1 MQIGFFCIFKQ
12 FPLRTLIKPN
22 LMFDKLKFTLLI
34 LLVSLPAIAQV
45 GIGTTAPT
53 ATLDIDGNLRIRNT
67 VAETITEIAK
77 DSVLLISR
85 DGTVK
90 TIPSKEVVR
99 TALLSAVKGV
109 FSSTGINTISLGAG
123 LSSDTIPFDSEEFD
137 LNDEYDTATHV
148 FTAQQDGVY
157 DVSVQINSSGG
168 LAVATNYGVS
178 ILKNGTVVAR
188 ENFANINISILT
200 IDLNVTPPVR
210 SAKTIVQLNAGDTIS
225 FEIFSNLLSVGLLG
239 NAYDSFFTIVQ
250 IR

>member
-67 VAETITEIAK
+67 VAEIITEIAK

-109 FSSTGINTISLGAG
+109 FSSTSSVTISLG
-123 LSSDTIPFDSEEFD
+123 SMQEIIPFDSEEFD
-137 LNDEYDTATHV
+137 LNDEYDTTTHV
-148 FTAQQDGVY
+148 FTAQQDGIY
-157 DVSVQINSSGG
+157 DVSVQINSGGG

-188 ENFANINISILT
+188 ENFANINVSVLSLINL
-200 IDLNVTPPVR
+200 DVTPPVR
-210 SAKTIVQLNAGDTIS
+210 SAKTIVQLNAGDTIR
-225 FEIFSNLLSVGLLG
+225 FEVFTNLLSVNLLG
-239 NAYDSFFTIVQ
+239 EAYESYFTIVQ